1 MSSKRSSE
9 IKGIQVSLKT
19 VRLLFSIFHIYME
32 LYIYIPF
39 YMFLYG
45 RLKKTQQ
52 THKLES

>member
-45 RLKKTQQ
+45 RRKKTQQ